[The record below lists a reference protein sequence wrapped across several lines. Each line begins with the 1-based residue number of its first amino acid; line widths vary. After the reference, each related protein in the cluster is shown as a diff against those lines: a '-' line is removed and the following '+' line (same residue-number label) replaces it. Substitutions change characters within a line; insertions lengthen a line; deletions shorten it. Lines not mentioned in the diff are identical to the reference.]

1 MCELSGDLRDG
12 DLTKIK
18 MDKMGSPFE
27 IGGPENQ
34 YFSQRS
40 WAENWGGDKWM
51 DRTGMAW
58 MRKKNGDNDDGDNEA
73 KIDAI
78 NALKNVTTGASGAAG
93 RAAKFKGADRKGVTK
108 KSLVIKKPKG
118 YS

>member
-40 WAENWGGDKWM
+40 WGENWGGDKWM
-51 DRTGMAW
+51 DRAGMGW
-58 MRKKNGDNDDGDNEA
+58 MRKKNGDGDDNEE
-73 KIDAI
+73 KIDEI